1 MFWKKGMQITALI
14 VCLVMAA
21 CVDSNSVQSQESGP
35 KDYEYRESKTTYVY
49 KQVGDLKIM
58 ADVLQVEDDVA
69 RPVVVWIHGGAL
81 MTGGRDSVPKWA
93 KTSLFASGY
102 DIISIDY
109 RLAPETKLPEIIAD
123 LEDVFKWIQKEGPV
137 LLGIDTSRIAV
148 VGGSAGGYLALTAGY
163 RVNPRPTVIV
173 SQWGY
178 GDLIGPWQLEPSP
191 HPRHNMGQPMAEED
205 FQAITKMP
213 PVANAGDR
221 TGGNV
226 WAFYN
231 VCRQKGLWPL
241 MATDWDPHQEPEKF
255 YPYMPLKN
263 VTPEFPPTLLIHG
276 QDDTDVPHEQSELM
290 EQEFIK
296 HNVPYEFFSV
306 EGAEHG
312 LQPGPWDKIR
322 ESQALLVEFIDKYMK
337 NKTPG

>member
-1 MFWKKGMQITALI
+1 MFLKKGMLTAA
-14 VCLVMAA
+14 LVSSLVLAA
-21 CVDSNSVQSQESGP
+21 CVDSNSTQSQETAP
-35 KDYEYRESKTTYVY
+35 KNYEYRESKTTYVY
-49 KQVGDLKIM
+49 KQVNDLKIK
-58 ADVLQVEDDVA
+58 ADVLQVEDNTA

-81 MTGGRDSVPKWA
+81 MTGGRDTVPNWA
-93 KTSLFASGY
+93 KKSLFNSGY
-102 DIISIDY
+102 DIITIDY

-123 LEDVFKWIQKEGPV
+123 LEDAFKWIHKEGPE

-178 GDLIGPWQLEPSP
+178 GDLIGPWQLEPST
-191 HPRHNMGQPMAEED
+191 HPRHNQGRAMEEED

-221 TGGNV
+221 IEGNV

-241 MATDWDPHQEPEKF
+241 MASGWDPHQEPEKF
-255 YPYMPLKN
+255 HPYMPLKN
-263 VTPEFPPTLLIHG
+263 VTPEFPPTLMMHG

-322 ESQALLVEFIDKYMK
+322 EAQALLIEFIDKYMK
-337 NKTPG
+337 GKTTG

>member
-14 VCLVMAA
+14 VYLVMAA

-58 ADVLQVEDDVA
+58 ADVLQVEDDVV

-123 LEDVFKWIQKEGPV
+123 LEDVFKWIHEEGPS

-148 VGGSAGGYLALTAGY
+148 VGGSAGGYLALTTGY
-163 RVNPRPTVIV
+163 RVNPRPAVIV

-178 GDLIGPWQLEPSP
+178 GDLIGPWQLEPST
-191 HPRHNMGQPMAEED
+191 HPRHNMGRPMEEED

-213 PVANAGDR
+213 PVSNAGDR
-221 TGGNV
+221 IGGNV

-241 MATDWDPHQEPEKF
+241 MAADWDPHQEPEKF

-337 NKTPG
+337 NKTTG